1 MLNWEVAASERYG
14 CRTGRD
20 VDLVG
25 LPTDVHDGGTEG
37 ELSIEQDG
45 EEGARGAGTD
55 GNADDDLIVLETWC
69 FPLARLYEMVVQG
82 KGRTEMRVMW

>member
-1 MLNWEVAASERYG
+1 MLNWEVAASERCDG
-14 CRTGRD
+14 RTGRD

-45 EEGARGAGTD
+45 EEGARGAVSIVAVAEEYRPGCT
-55 GNADDDLIVLETWC
+55 NAWISQLISG
-69 FPLARLYEMVVQG
+69 PDS
-82 KGRTEMRVMW
+82 K